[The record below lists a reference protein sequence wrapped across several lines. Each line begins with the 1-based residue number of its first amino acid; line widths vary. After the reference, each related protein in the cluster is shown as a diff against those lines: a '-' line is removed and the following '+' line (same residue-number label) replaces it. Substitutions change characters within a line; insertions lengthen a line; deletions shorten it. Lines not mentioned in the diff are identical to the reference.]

1 MQHSKISK
9 PLTGE
14 AIPFSKE
21 VCEVLVG
28 SEEMFTA
35 ANICAIEKRLPAM
48 DKGDPLTPVLED
60 NGHRLEAMK

>member
-1 MQHSKISK
+1 
-9 PLTGE
+9 
-14 AIPFSKE
+14 
-21 VCEVLVG
+21 
-28 SEEMFTA
+28 MFTA